1 MHNMLKLILPVALI
15 AASAAPALADSYPVT
30 GKWGESSGSEKGPI
44 DCGGKRVIGFN
55 DGQRTDSKGGVPA
68 YRNKTVT
75 PDGSSRWRV
84 TDEFTTGQISN
95 AHTTYSLSKV
105 DDDRLEMRLQQGG
118 TVKLQR
124 CK

>member
-1 MHNMLKLILPVALI
+1 MILIGMLLAALT
-15 AASAAPALADSYPVT
+15 APALADSYPLS
-30 GKWGESSGSEKGPI
+30 GKWGESASSEKGPI
-44 DCGGKRVIGFN
+44 DCGGKRVIDFN

-75 PDGSSRWRV
+75 PDGASRWRV

-95 AHTTYSLSKV
+95 ARTTYSLRKV
-105 DDDRLEMRLQQGG
+105 DDDHVEMRLQQGG